1 MQSMSVFV
9 WAALAI
15 FVFYTTGKKDRP
27 LAIAMSGFFV
37 FMAVWYGLRSF
48 AGLDMFGGALGIAF
62 RVIVVTYAVAIIAA
76 WLLRY
81 HFKNKK

>member
-48 AGLDMFGGALGIAF
+48 AGDIYCAF
-62 RVIVVTYAVAIIAA
+62 YFHSPRRMRIMMKSLYSSPY
-76 WLLRY
+76 RY
-81 HFKNKK
+81 PCS

>member
-37 FMAVWYGLRSF
+37 FMAVWYGL
-48 AGLDMFGGALGIAF
+48 
-62 RVIVVTYAVAIIAA
+62 
-76 WLLRY
+76 
-81 HFKNKK
+81 